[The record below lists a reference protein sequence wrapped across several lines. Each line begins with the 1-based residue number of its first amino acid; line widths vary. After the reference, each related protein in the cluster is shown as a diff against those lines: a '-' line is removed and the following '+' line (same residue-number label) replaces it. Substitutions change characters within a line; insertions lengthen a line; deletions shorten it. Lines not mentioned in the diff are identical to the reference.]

1 MKKIILIIVC
11 LSIIPITKLMGK
23 ICVKDYV
30 ESPGSR
36 AAAGRHSIW
45 SE

>member
-30 ESPGSR
+30 ESR
-36 AAAGRHSIW
+36 GRIGCVAECW
-45 SE
+45 QLF